1 MAADFSLEKMQQ
13 GKNCVLKPKGKF
25 SFPMHKLFSE
35 AVKSGIAD
43 PGTEIIVIDLAGTNY
58 MDSSALGMLLL
69 ARERT
74 LDAKKKIA
82 LRGASGTVKN
92 VLAIA
97 NFEKLFECQA

>member
-1 MAADFSLEKMQQ
+1 MAADFSFEKMQQ

-43 PGTEIIVIDLAGTNY
+43 PGTERIVIDLAGTDY

-74 LDAKKKIA
+74 LDARKQIA
-82 LRGASGTVKN
+82 LRGATGTVKN

-97 NFEKLFECQA
+97 NFEKLFECQE